1 MPALLDAAAS
11 ELPVLD
17 YDPTVPEIHS
27 AGCAGGHDAMASCP
41 GKPKETSASCP
52 NKKASAS
59 ALSYDPFSV
68 HASAPAFSKSDLREL
83 NASAQ
88 AIRASEKLAAAA
100 ASYATPEK
108 VAAVKAMLCARG
120 KKKPSKTD
128 SYASADKIAAVRAI
142 LDAQASGKKESMSS
156 GWKSMKTPSKDTK
169 SSDRYASADKIAAVR
184 SILAADAAA
193 AEKKASMTHKRS
205 NESYASAEKVAAVL
219 ARAEE
224 LAAERYASAD
234 KIAAVQA
241 ILDQHA
247 KTKMTKSAKN
257 SWKPSSKAASASAAV
272 PRVLTYTEDVSHLIM

>member
-41 GKPKETSASCP
+41 GKPKETPGSC
-52 NKKASAS
+52 KKASAS

-68 HASAPAFSKSDLREL
+68 HASAPAFSRADLREL

-100 ASYATPEK
+100 ASYATPDK
-108 VAAVKAMLCARG
+108 VAAVKAMLSARG
-120 KKKPSKTD
+120 QKAKKTPSRAKASD
-128 SYASADKIAAVRAI
+128 RYASADKIAAVRAI
-142 LDAQASGKKESMSS
+142 LDVQASGKNK
-156 GWKSMKTPSKDTK
+156 KKNKTMPSKTTMA
-169 SSDRYASADKIAAVR
+169 SERYASADKIAAVR

-193 AEKKASMTHKRS
+193 AEKKASMMHDQKK
-205 NESYASAEKVAAVL
+205 ESYASAEKVAAVL

-247 KTKMTKSAKN
+247 SAKMKK
-257 SWKPSSKAASASAAV
+257 SWNPSKAASASAAV

>member
-1 MPALLDAAAS
+1 MSVLLDAAAS

-41 GKPKETSASCP
+41 GKPKETPGSC
-52 NKKASAS
+52 KKASAS

-68 HASAPAFSKSDLREL
+68 HASAPAFSRADLREL

-100 ASYATPEK
+100 ASYATPDK
-108 VAAVKAMLCARG
+108 VAAVKAMLSAR
-120 KKKPSKTD
+120 KKKTSKTD

-142 LDAQASGKKESMSS
+142 LDAQSSGKKERMSS
-156 GWKSMKTPSKDTK
+156 GWMTEKTPSKNAK
-169 SSDRYASADKIAAVR
+169 SSERYASADKIAAVR
-184 SILAADAAA
+184 AILAADAAA
-193 AEKKASMTHKRS
+193 AEKKK
-205 NESYASAEKVAAVL
+205 ESYASAEKVAAVL

-224 LAAERYASAD
+224 LAAERYASPE
-234 KIAAVQA
+234 KIAAVRA

-247 KTKMTKSAKN
+247 STKMKMQG
-257 SWKPSSKAASASAAV
+257 WKPSKVTSASAAA
-272 PRVLTYTEDVSHLIM
+272 PRVLTYAEDVSHLIM